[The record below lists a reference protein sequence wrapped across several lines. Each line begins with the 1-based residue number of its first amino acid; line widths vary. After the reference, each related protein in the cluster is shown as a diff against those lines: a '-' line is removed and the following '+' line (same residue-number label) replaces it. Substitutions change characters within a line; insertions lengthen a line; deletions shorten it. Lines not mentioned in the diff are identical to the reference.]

1 MLVAMYRSSLSRS
14 IVFAAALALLASA
27 CGGDDAD
34 SEAAP
39 EATATAPSTT
49 GSTESSTAAPTTTSS
64 TSSTSSTTVAPA
76 AEASVEVMTFVDDT
90 RATRAEGGHPGA
102 PDRSIET
109 TVYLPSSSEPR
120 PLIVLSHGHAGHPDK
135 LRELSFHWSDAG
147 YVVAVPKFPLSN
159 HEVIDPS
166 IGDVPEQAA
175 DVAFVVDSLRALDAD
190 GGATAGRIDFEQIG
204 LAGVSLGG
212 LTNWTTLLSGCC
224 DDLAVE
230 GIVSSDTAFPADP
243 ARVDEVT
250 MPVLTINSDV
260 DPILPYDEVR
270 GVWETMPA
278 PRWLL
283 TLHGAVHAQAS
294 ENDDIPHSDAYQLA
308 STEFW
313 DRVFGEERW
322 DEEFP
327 PELTT
332 DGISTFESA

>member
-1 MLVAMYRSSLSRS
+1 MLVAMHRTSMTRPVVLA
-14 IVFAAALALLASA
+14 VALLLASA
-27 CGGDDAD
+27 CGGGDAD
-34 SEAAP
+34 P
-39 EATATAPSTT
+39 EAGP
-49 GSTESSTAAPTTTSS
+49 GSTAVVPSSVPAPATSS
-64 TSSTSSTTVAPA
+64 TSTPSTSSAPFTSSTVAAPV

-90 RATRAEGGHPGA
+90 RATKAEGGHPGA

-109 TVYLPSSSEPR
+109 TVYLPASGSPR

-166 IGDVPEQAA
+166 IGDVPDQAA
-175 DVAFVVDSLRALDAD
+175 DVAFVVDQLRALDAD
-190 GGATAGRIDFEQIG
+190 GGATAGRIDFDEIG

-212 LTNWTTLLSGCC
+212 LTNWTTLLGGCC
-224 DDLAVE
+224 DDLEVDGVVA
-230 GIVSSDTAFPADP
+230 SDTAFPGDPTRADELN
-243 ARVDEVT
+243 V
-250 MPVLTINSDV
+250 PVLTIHSDV
-260 DPILPYDEVR
+260 DPIFPYEEVR
-270 GVWETMPA
+270 GVWEAMPA

-313 DRVFGEERW
+313 DRVFGEESW
-322 DEEFP
+322 VQEFP
-327 PELTT
+327 AELTT
-332 DGISTFESA
+332 DGVSTFEPEL